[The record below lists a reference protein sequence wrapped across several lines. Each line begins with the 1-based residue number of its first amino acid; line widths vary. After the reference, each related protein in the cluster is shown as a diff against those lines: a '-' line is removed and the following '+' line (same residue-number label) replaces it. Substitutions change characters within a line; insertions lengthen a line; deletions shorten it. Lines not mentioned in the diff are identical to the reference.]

1 MAQGKNKNKDFRED
15 IQRIGGLV
23 QEIES
28 IADPAV
34 RATTKNLLQS
44 LMDLHGAALEKMLD
58 IVADGGEPGL
68 HIIDRLGR
76 DSLVSSV
83 LVLYGLHPE
92 DIETRIVKAVDRVRP
107 QLRKQGCE
115 MELLSAGNGAI
126 RLHVETGSH
135 TCGSTAKTVHDTLE
149 GAMYD
154 AAPDLISLVIEGL
167 EEKPA
172 SGFVALDK
180 LVGTGPEQSPQPS
193 DSYESTAVVPL
204 AGQ

>member
-1 MAQGKNKNKDFRED
+1 VAESRDFRED

-23 QEIES
+23 QQIES

-34 RATTKNLLQS
+34 RATTKNLVQS
-44 LMDLHGAALEKMLD
+44 LMDLHGAALEKALD
-58 IVADGGEPGL
+58 IVADAGEPGMN
-68 HIIDRLGR
+68 IIDRLGR

-83 LVLYGLHPE
+83 LILYGLHPE
-92 DIETRIVKAVDRVRP
+92 DFETRVVKAVDKVRP

-115 MELLSAGNGAI
+115 VELLGVNDGAI
-126 RLHVETGSH
+126 RLRVETGSH
-135 TCGSTAKTVHDTLE
+135 TCGSTAKTLQATLE

-154 AAPDLISLVIEGL
+154 AAPDLTSLVIEGF

-180 LVGTGPEQSPQPS
+180 LMAGTASPFVQTPQGT
-193 DSYESTAVVPL
+193 D
-204 AGQ
+204 